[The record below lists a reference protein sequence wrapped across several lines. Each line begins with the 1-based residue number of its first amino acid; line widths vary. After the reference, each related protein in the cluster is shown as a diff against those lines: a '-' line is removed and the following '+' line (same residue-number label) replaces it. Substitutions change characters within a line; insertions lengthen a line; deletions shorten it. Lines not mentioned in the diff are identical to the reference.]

1 MIMKIG
7 YYPGCS
13 LESSAVEFDLSL
25 RKVAMLLG
33 IELVELPDWNC
44 CGASAAH
51 SVNHLL
57 SLALP
62 ARNLAIAEEEN
73 LLELMAP
80 CSACYSNLAKA
91 NQELVASPAARQQ
104 VNQLIEMDYQGRVK
118 VVSILEF
125 LSSIGVEKI
134 ASVVKNSL
142 AGRKVA
148 CYYGCLMLRPPK
160 VTGRS
165 DFEQPRGMDEVVRA
179 LGGEPVSWG
188 FKTECCG
195 AGFSMSKTEV
205 VLKLGHDILSN
216 ARANGAELL
225 ALACPMCMSNL
236 DMRQKAILKT
246 YGERVPMPIV
256 YITELI
262 GLALGFPPE
271 ELGLNRHYIPVTM
284 I

>member
-1 MIMKIG
+1 MIRFG

-25 RKVAMLLG
+25 RKVAPLLG

-73 LLELMAP
+73 LLELMPP

-91 NQELVASPAARQQ
+91 NYELSGSPRALSQI
-104 VNQLIEMDYQGRVK
+104 NQLIEMNYQGRVR
-118 VVSILEF
+118 VLSILE
-125 LSSIGVEKI
+125 LLNSVGVEKI
-134 ASVVKNSL
+134 ASVVKNNL

-148 CYYGCLMLRPPK
+148 CYYGCLMVRPPK
-160 VTGRS
+160 VTGRL
-165 DFEQPRGMDEVVRA
+165 DFEQPRGMDEVVKA
-179 LGGEPVSWG
+179 LGGKPVSWG

-205 VLKLGHDILSN
+205 VLKLGHDILGN
-216 ARANGAELL
+216 ARANGAELI

-236 DMRQKAILKT
+236 DMRQNAILKT
-246 YGERVPMPIV
+246 YGEKEPMPIL

-271 ELGLNRHYIPVTM
+271 ELGLNRHYIPVTA

>member
-1 MIMKIG
+1 MIRFG

-25 RKVAMLLG
+25 RKVALLLG

-51 SVNHLL
+51 SINHLL

-62 ARNLAIAEEEN
+62 ARSLAIAEEEN

-91 NQELVASPAARQQ
+91 NQELIASPAARQQ
-104 VNQLIEMDYQGRVK
+104 VNQIIEMDYQGRVK

-134 ASVVKNSL
+134 ASVVKNNL
-142 AGRKVA
+142 AGKRVA
-148 CYYGCLMLRPPK
+148 CYYGCLMLRHPK
-160 VTGRS
+160 VTGRP
-165 DFEQPRGMDEVVRA
+165 DFEQPRGMDEVVKA
-179 LGGEPVSWG
+179 LGGEPVNWG

-195 AGFSMSKTEV
+195 AGFSMSRTEV
-205 VLKLGHDILSN
+205 VLKLSHDILSN
-216 ARANGAELL
+216 ARANGAELI

-236 DMRQKAILKT
+236 DMRQKAILKR
-246 YGERVPMPIV
+246 YGEEKPLPIV
-256 YITELI
+256 YITELM
-262 GLALGFPPE
+262 GLTMGISPE
-271 ELGLNRHYIPVTM
+271 ELGLNRHYIPVTT

>member
-1 MIMKIG
+1 MRFG

-25 RKVAMLLG
+25 RKVAPLLG

-51 SVNHLL
+51 SINHLL

-62 ARNLAIAEEEN
+62 ARNLAIAEGEN
-73 LLELMAP
+73 LLELMPP

-91 NQELVASPAARQQ
+91 NYELLGSPGVLRQI
-104 VNQLIEMDYQGRVK
+104 NQLIEMNYQGRVR
-118 VVSILEF
+118 VLSILE
-125 LSSIGVEKI
+125 LLNSIGIEKI
-134 ASVVKNSL
+134 VSVVKNNL
-142 AGRKVA
+142 DGKKVA

-160 VTGRS
+160 VTGRL

-205 VLKLGHDILSN
+205 VLKLCHDILNN
-216 ARANGAELL
+216 ARANGAELI

-236 DMRQKAILKT
+236 DMRQNAILKR
-246 YGERVPMPIV
+246 YGVKESLPIL
-256 YITELI
+256 YITELM

-271 ELGLNRHYIPVTM
+271 ELGLNRHYIPVTT

>member
-1 MIMKIG
+1 MKLG

-25 RKVAMLLG
+25 RKVAPLLG

-62 ARNLAIAEEEN
+62 ARNLAIAEEQS

-104 VNQLIEMDYQGRVK
+104 VNQLVGMDYQGRVK
-118 VVSILEF
+118 VISILEF
-125 LSSIGVEKI
+125 LSSIGVEKL

-142 AGRKVA
+142 AGKKVA

-179 LGGEPVSWG
+179 LGGEPVNWG

-236 DMRQKAILKT
+236 DMRQKAMLKK
-246 YGERVPMPIV
+246 YGEKEPLPIV

-262 GLALGFPPE
+262 GRALGFSPE
-271 ELGLNRHYIPVTM
+271 ELGLNRHYIPVTY
-284 I
+284 